1 MMQNARVLGDR
12 IYIQLL
18 IADEDGERIM
28 EQLSAE
34 EPEASDS
41 TGSIEPSGAGASR
54 L

>member
-1 MMQNARVLGDR
+1 MAFNDVLNDA
-12 IYIQLL
+12 IAFAPT
-18 IADEDGERIM
+18 ADEDGERIM